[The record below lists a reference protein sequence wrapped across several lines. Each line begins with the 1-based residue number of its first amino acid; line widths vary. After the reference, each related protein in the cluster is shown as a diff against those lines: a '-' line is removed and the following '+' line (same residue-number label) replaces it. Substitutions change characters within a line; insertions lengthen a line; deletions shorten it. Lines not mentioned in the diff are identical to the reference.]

1 MIFFLKYARIDRYC
15 VDHRRHPADCLI
27 DDDPAVRFPRFPM
40 ATEDRRLEIA
50 RQVRGLSALHART
63 VAACWD
69 KCVPRPREADL
80 HIGEMAC
87 IDRCVPKLIETFD
100 AVGKELDAH
109 RAGLPA
115 PPEGGP
121 R

>member
-1 MIFFLKYARIDRYC
+1 
-15 VDHRRHPADCLI
+15 
-27 DDDPAVRFPRFPM
+27 M
-40 ATEDRRLEIA
+40 ATEERRLEIA
-50 RQVRGLSALHART
+50 QQVRGLSALHART

-80 HIGEMAC
+80 HVGEMAC

-100 AVGKELDAH
+100 AVGKELEAH